1 MLSCGG
7 KRSMEENGVN
17 EMPLHFTEGRWTR
30 IRGIYEKFWNMQSDR
45 LVYGMAI
52 REHPPES
59 EPELPLLS
67 QATCHDRTIPAEKVA
82 DRILLE
88 MSQYEYYG
96 DAFPV
101 FNMDCFGP
109 GIVAAFLGASLDN
122 STGRVWFH
130 PRKKV
135 PIGELDLR
143 YDPDNVWFR
152 RIMDICAALYDRMEG
167 RGLIGLPDMG
177 GALDILSTFYPGE
190 ELLFAL
196 YDEPE
201 AVKAQCRRIEELW
214 MQYYTELLPLCSL
227 PGGGNTNWA
236 GLFSE
241 TPSYILQCD
250 FSYMIG
256 PDMFREFALPTLERD
271 CGRLDHVFYH
281 LDGVG
286 ELPHLDML
294 LGLERLAGVQ
304 WIPGAGN
311 PAPNDPAYIALYRK
325 IRAAGKQ
332 VQIQYCEPECLLD
345 IVGQMGG
352 GAGLHHAAFF
362 VGDPRG
368 KDSALELLRRTGVEP

>member
-1 MLSCGG
+1 
-7 KRSMEENGVN
+7 
-17 EMPLHFTEGRWTR
+17 
-30 IRGIYEKFWNMQSDR
+30 
-45 LVYGMAI
+45 
-52 REHPPES
+52 
-59 EPELPLLS
+59 
-67 QATCHDRTIPAEKVA
+67 
-82 DRILLE
+82 

-196 YDEPE
+196 YDEPD

-325 IRAAGKQ
+325 IRAAGQ
-332 VQIQYCEPECLLD
+332 AGADPVLRARVPARYCRSNGRRRRAAPCSLLCGGSPREGFCARIAPPDGRRALTGCLYEFYTE
-345 IVGQMGG
+345 V
-352 GAGLHHAAFF
+352 
-362 VGDPRG
+362 
-368 KDSALELLRRTGVEP
+368 RRCKPAVMMR